1 MTNFLDQ
8 LIQNNTVLHQMC
20 FFLLEMTTDGV
31 YRTTEWL
38 QEVTDDI
45 GLSTTQQSVT
55 VPTEETIYGCVD
67 LEGQWSSKLT
77 TERITLTHNT
87 DDSLQGLYNACANC
101 GWLGLEGRTA
111 TVESTLGM
119 VVIGQGGEVIS
130 SWAG

>member
-1 MTNFLDQ
+1 
-8 LIQNNTVLHQMC
+8 
-20 FFLLEMTTDGV
+20 MTTDGV
-31 YRTTEWL
+31 YRTTEHEPTWQ

-45 GLSTTQQSVT
+45 GLPTTQQSVT

-67 LEGQWSSKLT
+67 LDGQWSSKLT

-111 TVESTLGM
+111 TVESTLRM